1 VILPEPGALADDLAL
16 SDVEVLIRP
25 LCVLRREL
33 LSPRGLSGIGGAL
46 ARDAAGLTR
55 LIRRR
60 GIGLVHSNTSV
71 VLGGAAGAAL
81 ARVPHV
87 WHVREIYARFGA
99 SWPAYRRVLLS
110 ARALP
115 CVSSATAAQFGG
127 SPRAVVIPDGLAIDA
142 RRAPR
147 AQARA
152 ALGLDAEAPVVAV
165 LGRISDWKGQDVLVR
180 ALAEP
185 ALREAG
191 AIGLLAGAPW
201 PGAEDRLRQVTD
213 LAQRL
218 GVADRVR
225 LIGFRDD
232 VENVYGA
239 ADVVAVP
246 STQPDPLPGAAIEA
260 AAAGCAV
267 VASAHGGL
275 PEILR
280 DGETGRLVAPGDA
293 AALARVCA
301 ELLGDERERER
312 LGSAAALDVRRRF
325 ASARQI
331 QKIEALYAAVLGSP
345 PSP

>member
-1 VILPEPGALADDLAL
+1 
-16 SDVEVLIRP
+16 
-25 LCVLRREL
+25 
-33 LSPRGLSGIGGAL
+33 
-46 ARDAAGLTR
+46 
-55 LIRRR
+55 
-60 GIGLVHSNTSV
+60 
-71 VLGGAAGAAL
+71 
-81 ARVPHV
+81 
-87 WHVREIYARFGA
+87 
-99 SWPAYRRVLLS
+99 
-110 ARALP
+110 
-115 CVSSATAAQFGG
+115 
-127 SPRAVVIPDGLAIDA
+127 VVIPDGLAIDA

-185 ALREAG
+185 ALRDAG

-218 GVADRVR
+218 GVDDRVR

-260 AAAGCAV
+260 AAA
-267 VASAHGGL
+267 
-275 PEILR
+275 
-280 DGETGRLVAPGDA
+280 
-293 AALARVCA
+293 LARACA

-331 QKIEALYAAVLGSP
+331 QKIEALYADVLGSP
-345 PSP
+345 LSP